1 MGAPR
6 LRFAADHIGRYLSI
20 CHEEGQKGHGRAT
33 DQRLLSDSFATTDLR
48 PAVPDSEIRFYDCPA
63 LTTTTAATKANHRLF
78 LAVLPVSVVLLAV
91 LIAVVAAVGTTL
103 LGVPTTYGAGI
114 DSKLGAQI
122 VHDFLADQQ
131 AEAIALSTGDQ
142 SVLGGRLTDSA
153 LTEVIQQINS
163 QPATTARPRVTFQPS
178 SLTIL
183 RAQDPADPSL
193 TIQVREDGA
202 KTVVTDNG
210 PNAAPSEQTISF
222 HGDFWLRAQ
231 SGSNYTIADQQIQI
245 LPSSPVTATALM
257 LTALLLVGVTA
268 LLVIR
273 QRTRRPALQLAP
285 TSEPGA
291 VSTSTRVPTD
301 EEGYPASGS
310 PAELV
315 VTTFGGLH
323 IRKGGSDWAQTLMS
337 RPVTGFVW
345 LRLLLSAIREPRS
358 AVSRE
363 EVARQASPGLSRGV
377 QLKRL
382 RNVIA
387 KGLPEMPAVLRD
399 RIQVQPESMSF
410 SLEGCEIDA
419 IELLALSSE
428 TSGRQVLS
436 NVESGRIQRLLT
448 ACQGTF
454 LPDFET
460 IEDMATDRHPT
471 CTELIRELRELL
483 TNKRVDLAL
492 LLGQSYLS
500 AKQPASAVAVLEP
513 AVNDRRERKDLADR
527 LVDAYR
533 AAGRE
538 AEAKA
543 LEARFA

>member
-1 MGAPR
+1 
-6 LRFAADHIGRYLSI
+6 
-20 CHEEGQKGHGRAT
+20 
-33 DQRLLSDSFATTDLR
+33 
-48 PAVPDSEIRFYDCPA
+48 
-63 LTTTTAATKANHRLF
+63 LTTTAAATKANRRLF
-78 LAVLPVSVVLLAV
+78 LAVLPVSVALLAV

-122 VHDFLADQQ
+122 ARDFLVDQH

-163 QPATTARPRVTFQPS
+163 QPATTARPRITFQPS

-202 KTVVTDNG
+202 KTVATDNG

-222 HGDFWLRAQ
+222 HADFWLRAQ
-231 SGSNYTIADQQIQI
+231 SGSNYTIADQEIQI
-245 LPSSPVTATALM
+245 LPSSPVPATALM
-257 LTALLLVGVTA
+257 LTALLFVGVTA

-291 VSTSTRVPTD
+291 VSTSARVATD

-323 IRKGGSDWAQTLMS
+323 IRKGGRDWAQALMS

-345 LRLLLSAIREPRS
+345 LRLLLSAIREPSS
-358 AVSRE
+358 AVSRD
-363 EVARQASPGLSRGV
+363 EVARQASPGVSRAV

-428 TSGRQVLS
+428 TSGRQALS

-471 CTELIRELRELL
+471 CTELIRELRESL

-500 AKQPASAVAVLEP
+500 AKQPAQAVAVLEP